1 MSEITSLKSEN
12 QKLRQ
17 YASLIDAELE
27 LSQRVCEI
35 KQNFVNSLDSER
47 IIKPILDR
55 ISKIK
60 SEKSFI
66 AKELKLDKVYA
77 DD

>member
-1 MSEITSLKSEN
+1 MTETDSIKSEN

-17 YASLIDAELE
+17 YISLISAELE

-35 KQNFVNSLDSER
+35 KQNFENSPDSER

-55 ISKIK
+55 IAKIQ
-60 SEKSFI
+60 SEKI
-66 AKELKLDKVYA
+66 ILQNELNLN
-77 DD
+77 